1 MPYQQAPARRRGPFS
16 NPFPSFLEVAAAAVP
31 QRGQVALGEDQ
42 AADIADAVASQGPTP
57 IAPGSTPM
65 QQDDGTNDAPPAMQ
79 DVSSLFGG
87 EDQPGDPQQINQRRA
102 LANAMIQRGQQP
114 AEGGWM
120 GGLARLTNS
129 VGGAYMGMKADEEEQ
144 ALKAKTSAAWQSILA
159 NSPDEQTLI
168 DNMMRSDIQEIR
180 DRAVEVQLKSRLV
193 KPTVNGM
200 KVGTMQKRE
209 ENGVDV
215 YERFDGQNWV
225 KVSTSP
231 TYRPQ
236 AEGDKL
242 SGFASQEDF
251 DNAVAMR
258 GDLALAGKWDQAR
271 RGLPVGKEGK
281 YMRAA
286 VDTYIAK
293 KMKERGMNAA
303 DVVLAM
309 SDVDA
314 LREAVRTIQNRS
326 TKIDLSAAEVD
337 EFANYALGASKTVP
351 RGDIKLVNGAMNWLR
366 GQRSDAN
373 QAAFNMYNLALASAA
388 AVVAGRGEV
397 NQAMQEEFRQKLDT
411 ASGPAAYKAAVEAV
425 QKEARGM
432 LKVGKHLLSQQRQMY
447 ANRQKEMGIE
457 DGINTGTSADDG
469 HGAAPAAPPAAP
481 AAAPAGLPPK
491 GSPTMVV
498 DGYIWEINPATGKY
512 RNTGKKAP
520 GAQ

>member
-1 MPYQQAPARRRGPFS
+1 MYQSARRGRTPFA
-16 NPFPSFLEVAAAAVP
+16 NPFPSFLEVAAASLP
-31 QRGQVALGEDQ
+31 QQQRVGIGEDQ
-42 AADIADAVASQGPTP
+42 AADIADAVSSQTP
-57 IAPGSTPM
+57 VPGAPQPTPM
-65 QQDDGTNDAPPAMQ
+65 QQDDGTNDAPAPIQTVPDIMGGG
-79 DVSSLFGG
+79 DVPDDGRIS
-87 EDQPGDPQQINQRRA
+87 QRRA
-102 LANAMIQRGQQP
+102 LANAMLQRGQQP
-114 AEGGWM
+114 AEGGWL

-129 VGGAYMGMKADEEEQ
+129 VGGAYMGMRANDEEE

-168 DNMMRSDIQEIR
+168 DNMMRSDIPEIR

-200 KVGTMQKRE
+200 KVGTLQKRE
-209 ENGVDV
+209 ENGMDV
-215 YERFDGQNWV
+215 YERFDGTEWK

-231 TYRPQ
+231 SYRPQ

-242 SGFASQEDF
+242 SGFSSQEDF
-251 DNAVAMR
+251 DSAVAMR

-303 DVVLAM
+303 DVILAM

-397 NQAMQEEFRQKLDT
+397 NQAMQEEFRHKLDT
-411 ASGPAAYKAAVEAV
+411 ALGPEAYKAAVKAV
-425 QKEARGM
+425 QIEARGM

-447 ANRQKEMGIE
+447 ANRQKEMGIP
-457 DGINTGTSADDG
+457 DGINDGDAAADG
-469 HGAAPAAPPAAP
+469 HGAAPAATEATSDK
-481 AAAPAGLPPK
+481 PK
-491 GSPTMVV
+491 TIEAR
-498 DGYIWEINPATGKY
+498 GYIWEFNPATGKY
-512 RNTGKKAP
+512 RNTGKKAT
-520 GAQ
+520 GAH

>member
-1 MPYQQAPARRRGPFS
+1 MPYQQAPARRRGPFA
-16 NPFPSFLEVAAAAVP
+16 NPFPSFLEVAAASLP
-31 QRGQVALGEDQ
+31 QRGRVALGED
-42 AADIADAVASQGPTP
+42 AVADIADGVASDVPTP
-57 IAPGSTPM
+57 VAPGSTPM
-65 QQDDGTNDAPPAMQ
+65 QQDDGTNDAPPSMQ
-79 DVSSLFGG
+79 EVAPLLGG
-87 EDQPGDPQQINQRRA
+87 DDSPGDPQQISQRRA

-114 AEGGWM
+114 TEGGWM

-129 VGGAYMGMKADEEEQ
+129 VGGSYMGMKADEEEQ
-144 ALKAKTSAAWQSILA
+144 ALKAKTSAAWQNILA

-168 DNMMRSDIQEIR
+168 GNMMRSDIPEIR
-180 DRAVEVQLKSRLV
+180 DRAVEAQLKSRLV
-193 KPTVNGM
+193 KPTTNGM

-215 YERFDGQNWV
+215 YERFDGTEWK

-236 AEGDKL
+236 AAEDKL
-242 SGFASQEDF
+242 SGYNNQEDF
-251 DNAVAMR
+251 DNAIAMR
-258 GDLALAGKWDQAR
+258 GDLALAGKWSDAR
-271 RGLPVGKEGK
+271 KGLPLGKAGQPF
-281 YMRAA
+281 RAA
-286 VDTYIAK
+286 LDTYIAN

-351 RGDIKLVNGAMNWLR
+351 RGDIKLINGAMQWLR

-397 NQAMQEEFRQKLDT
+397 NQAMQEEFRHKLDT
-411 ASGPAAYKAAVEAV
+411 AAGPEAYKAAVKAV
-425 QKEARGM
+425 QVEARGM
-432 LKVGKHLLSQQRQMY
+432 LKVGKHLLQQQRQMY

-457 DGINTGTSADDG
+457 GGINTGAPADDG
-469 HGAAPAAPPAAP
+469 HGAAPAAEAP
-481 AAAPAGLPPK
+481 AAEKPK
-491 GSPTMVV
+491 TINAK
-498 DGYIWEINPATGKY
+498 GYVWELNPATGKY
-512 RNTGKKAP
+512 RNTGKKVGAP
-520 GAQ
+520 

>member
-1 MPYQQAPARRRGPFS
+1 MYQPARRPRGPFQ
-16 NPFPSFLEVAAAAVP
+16 NPFPSFLEVAAAALP
-31 QRGQVALGEDQ
+31 QRGQVALGED
-42 AADIADAVASQGPTP
+42 AMADTADAIASEAPTP
-57 IAPGSTPM
+57 VTPGSTPM
-65 QQDDGTNDAPPAMQ
+65 QQDDGTNDAPPPMQ
-79 DVSSLFGG
+79 DVSSIFGS
-87 EDQPGDPQQINQRRA
+87 EESPGDTQQINQRRA

-114 AEGGWM
+114 TEGGWM

-129 VGGAYMGMKADEEEQ
+129 VGGAYMGMRADEEEQ
-144 ALKAKTSAAWQSILA
+144 ALKAKTSSAWQSILA

-168 DNMMRSDIQEIR
+168 DNMMRSDIPEIR

-193 KPTVNGM
+193 KPTANGM
-200 KVGTMQKRE
+200 KVGTLQKRE
-209 ENGVDV
+209 ENGTDV

-242 SGFASQEDF
+242 SGYNSQEDF
-251 DNAVAMR
+251 DNAIAMR
-258 GDLALAGKWDQAR
+258 GDLALAGKWNDAR
-271 RGLPVGKEGK
+271 KGLPLGKAGQPF
-281 YMRAA
+281 RAA
-286 VDTYIAK
+286 LDTYIAN

-351 RGDIKLVNGAMNWLR
+351 RGDIKLVNGAMQWIR
-366 GQRSDAN
+366 GQKSDAN

-397 NQAMQEEFRQKLDT
+397 NQAMQEEFRHKLDT
-411 ASGPAAYKAAVEAV
+411 AAGPAAYAAAVKAV
-425 QKEARGM
+425 QTEARGM
-432 LKVGKHLLSQQRQMY
+432 LKVGKHLLQQQRQMY

-457 DGINTGTSADDG
+457 GGVNTGTVAPEDG
-469 HGAAPAAPPAAP
+469 HGSVPPPAA
-481 AAAPAGLPPK
+481 AAADKPK
-491 GSPTMVV
+491 TIEARGF
-498 DGYIWEINPATGKY
+498 IWELNPATGKY
-512 RNTGKKAP
+512 RNTGKKVGAP
-520 GAQ
+520 